1 MSVDCIGGDR
11 RADKRYDFPM
21 DVRFRYSERGVT
33 YFGAGV
39 TIDLSGGGV
48 RFRTDTPPPVGTE
61 AELQIAWPFL
71 LQCSCALE
79 LVVWG
84 SILGSRGGAT
94 ILRMKRYEFRT
105 CGERSFSETQECPQV
120 RSIIA

>member
-11 RADKRYDFPM
+11 RADRRYDFQM
-21 DVRFRYSERGVT
+21 DVRFSYSERDVT

-48 RFRTDTPPPVGTE
+48 RFQTDTPPPAGTE
-61 AELQIAWPFL
+61 AELRIAWPFL
-71 LQCSCALE
+71 LQGSCALE

-84 SILGSRGGAT
+84 SILGAREGCT
-94 ILRMKRYEFRT
+94 VLRMSGYEFRT
-105 CGERSFSETQECPQV
+105 RGERSFSGSRECPKTC
-120 RSIIA
+120 SITA